1 MEILRIDL
9 DDNGVYAN
17 ISFVDF
23 VSLAMSL
30 TLYTATSSERSP
42 QPVSE
47 SYRTPGPTAASALGV
62 HAAGLSLRLASGGVD
77 LGNCELL
84 TGLRRGESAGL
95 AGDEV
100 RGTGVGVDAPGTLHS
115 RG

>member
-42 QPVSE
+42 Q
-47 SYRTPGPTAASALGV
+47 LW
-62 HAAGLSLRLASGGVD
+62 
-77 LGNCELL
+77 
-84 TGLRRGESAGL
+84 SAGATARPAQPPL
-95 AGDEV
+95 LRSVFMPRDYPCALRPV
-100 RGTGVGVDAPGTLHS
+100 ASISGTANF
-115 RG
+115 